1 MVKDQLALRHV
12 MDSGDLHLSQLESR
26 RKCSALDGGC
36 ATSANSLRR
45 DCQTCAW
52 DH

>member
-12 MDSGDLHLSQLESR
+12 MDCGDLHLSQSESR
-26 RKCSALDGGC
+26 RKCSALDGGS
-36 ATSANSLRR
+36 ATNANSLRR